1 MPTMVESVAPG
12 AWVQPYHTHQHTTA
26 ANRKGKPWGGA
37 TRNRSQDTSHYNL
50 QT

>member
-1 MPTMVESVAPG
+1 MTTMVESVAPG

-26 ANRKGKPWGGA
+26 ANRKGKPGGGQQE
-37 TRNRSQDTSHYNL
+37 SGHYNL